1 MMKIILREDV
11 PSLGGKGTVVNVANG
26 YGRNYLIPKGFAYLA
41 TPGNMNRYEEEKQF
55 FDARSIKDKEEAQ
68 GLASRLTN
76 ISCTIAKKV
85 GENEVLYGSVTNADI
100 AAVLKEEGFNVDKRK
115 IVIDEPLKKL
125 GVYNI
130 PIKLHL
136 DVTADLKVWVVKE

>member
-1 MMKIILREDV
+1 MKIILREDV
-11 PSLGGKGTVVNVANG
+11 EALGKKGDVVNVANG
-26 YGRNYLIPKGFAYLA
+26 YGRNYLIPKGSAYLA
-41 TPGNMNRYEEEKQF
+41 TPGNLNRYEEEKQF
-55 FDARSIKDKEEAQ
+55 FDARCIKEKDEAQ
-68 GLASRLTN
+68 TMASRLTN

-100 AAVLKEEGFNVDKRK
+100 AAVLKDEGFNVDKRK

-136 DVTADLKVWVVKE
+136 DVTAELKVWVVKE

>member
-11 PSLGGKGTVVNVANG
+11 PSLGKEGTVVDVANG
-26 YGRNYLIPKGFAYLA
+26 YGRNYLIPRGKAYLA
-41 TPGNMNRYEEEKQF
+41 TPGNINRYEEERKF
-55 FDARSIKDKEEAQ
+55 FDARSIKEREEAQ
-68 GLASRLTN
+68 ALASRLTN

-115 IVIDEPLKKL
+115 IVFDEPLKKL

-130 PIKLHL
+130 PIKLHTE
-136 DVTADLKVWVVKE
+136 VTAELKVWVVKE

>member
-11 PSLGGKGTVVNVANG
+11 ASLGLKGTVVAVANG
-26 YGRNYLIPKGFAYLA
+26 YGRNYLIPRGIAYLA
-41 TPGNMNRYEEEKQF
+41 TPGNLNRYEEEKKF
-55 FDARSIKDKEEAQ
+55 FDARSIKEKDEAQ
-68 GLASRLTN
+68 DLASKLTN

-136 DVTADLKVWVVKE
+136 DVTAELKVWVVKE

>member
-11 PSLGGKGTVVNVANG
+11 VSLGLKGTVVDVANG
-26 YGRNYLIPKGFAYLA
+26 YGRNYLIPRRIAYLA
-41 TPGNMNRYEEEKQF
+41 TPGNLNRYEEEKKF
-55 FDARSIKDKEEAQ
+55 FDARSIKEKDEAQ
-68 GLASRLTN
+68 DLASKLTN

-115 IVIDEPLKKL
+115 IVMDEPLKKL

-136 DVTADLKVWVVKE
+136 EVTAELKVWVVKE

>member
-11 PSLGGKGTVVNVANG
+11 EALGPKGTVVNVADG
-26 YGRNYLIPKGFAYLA
+26 YGRNYLIPKGAAYLA
-41 TPGNMNRYEEEKQF
+41 TPGNINRYEEEKKF
-55 FDARSIKDKEEAQ
+55 FDARSIKEREEAQ
-68 GLASRLTN
+68 TLASRLTN
-76 ISCTIAKKV
+76 VSCTIAKKV

-130 PIKLHL
+130 PIKLHPE
-136 DVTADLKVWVVKE
+136 VTAEMKVWVVKE

>member
-1 MMKIILREDV
+1 MKIILRENV
-11 PSLGGKGTVVNVANG
+11 AALGAKGTVVNVANG
-26 YGRNYLIPKGFAYLA
+26 YGRNYLIPRGLAYLA
-41 TPGNMNRYEEEKQF
+41 TSGNLNRYEEEKQF
-55 FDARSIKDKEEAQ
+55 FDARSIKEKEEAQ
-68 GLASRLTN
+68 ALASRLTN

-100 AAVLKEEGFNVDKRK
+100 AAVLKDEGFNVDKRK

>member
-1 MMKIILREDV
+1 MKIILREDV
-11 PSLGGKGTVVNVANG
+11 ASLGPKGTVVEVAAG
-26 YGRNYLIPKGFAYLA
+26 YGRNYLIPRGLAYVA
-41 TPGNMNRYEEEKQF
+41 TPGNLNRYEEEKKF
-55 FDARSIKDKEEAQ
+55 FDARSVKEREEAQ
-68 GLASRLTN
+68 TLASRLTN
-76 ISCTIAKKV
+76 VSCTIAKKV

-130 PIKLHL
+130 PIKLHPE
-136 DVTADLKVWVVKE
+136 VTAEMKVWVVKE

>member
-1 MMKIILREDV
+1 MKIILREDV
-11 PSLGGKGTVVNVANG
+11 ESLGPKGTVVEVADG
-26 YGRNYLIPKGFAYLA
+26 YGRNYLIPRGLAYLA
-41 TPGNMNRYEEEKQF
+41 NPGNINRYEEEKKF
-55 FDARSIKDKEEAQ
+55 FDARSIKEREEAQ
-68 GLASRLTN
+68 TLASRLTN
-76 ISCTIAKKV
+76 VSCTIAKKV

-130 PIKLHL
+130 PIKLHPE
-136 DVTADLKVWVVKE
+136 VTAEMKVWVVKE

>member
-11 PSLGGKGTVVNVANG
+11 ASLGKKGTVVDVANG
-26 YGRNYLIPKGFAYLA
+26 YGRNYLIPRGLAYLA
-41 TPGNMNRYEEEKQF
+41 TPGNINRYEEEKKF
-55 FDARSIKDKEEAQ
+55 FDARSIKEREEAQ
-68 GLASRLTN
+68 ALASRLTN

-130 PIKLHL
+130 PIKLHPE
-136 DVTADLKVWVVKE
+136 VTAELKVWVVKE